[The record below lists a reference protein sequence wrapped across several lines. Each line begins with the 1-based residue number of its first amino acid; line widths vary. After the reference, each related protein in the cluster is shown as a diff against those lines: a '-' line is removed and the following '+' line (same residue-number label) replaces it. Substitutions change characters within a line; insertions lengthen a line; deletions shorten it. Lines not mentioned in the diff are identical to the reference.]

1 MMKGGL
7 TEIEKLQAELRLLE
21 SNDEWQRTCI
31 DALSGIVRIKVD
43 RIADLEARVA
53 RIERLLNHK
62 EVG

>member
-1 MMKGGL
+1 MKGGL